1 METTLAAPAA
11 HRETPRVRWHR
22 PLSAA
27 GFGFAALTAFALVAV
42 LVDDRTLLGE
52 PVWLKV
58 LKFAFA
64 FTAYSFTLAWLI
76 GHMSRARR
84 FGWWTGTVFAALSV
98 IEVGMLVMAAVLGTY
113 SHFNTSEDLA
123 NRVLQA
129 SFGYGIPIMFAANLA
144 IAVAVL
150 FQRVSDR
157 VATAVVRWG
166 LALSTL
172 GMAAAF
178 ALVQH
183 EERVVE
189 DAYGNEVT
197 LGGAHGIGDPDGN
210 GMFLTGWSTTGG
222 DLRVPHFIGLH
233 AIQVLVLV
241 AVVLSALAARRA
253 WLREDAARARVVHAV
268 GLGGLGIFATTVWQ
282 AQRGQS
288 LIDVDPVIGACFA
301 ASAAVAIGGT
311 LLALAKAR
319 RDAPPPAARA
329 GSDREPAAVG

>member
-1 METTLAAPAA
+1 MDTAPI
-11 HRETPRVRWHR
+11 RWHR

-27 GFGFAALTAFALVAV
+27 GFIFAALTVFALIAV

-76 GHMSRARR
+76 GHMTRARR
-84 FGWWTGTVFAALSV
+84 FGRWTGTVFAVLSV

-123 NRVLQA
+123 NQILQN
-129 SFGYGIPIMFAANLA
+129 SFQYGIPTMFLANMV
-144 IAVAVL
+144 IAVMVL
-150 FQRVSDR
+150 FQRVGDR

-172 GMAAAF
+172 GMATAF
-178 ALVQH
+178 ALVQE

-189 DAYGNEVT
+189 DTYGNEVT
-197 LGGAHGIGDPDGN
+197 LSGAHGIGDPDGN

-233 AIQVLVLV
+233 GIQVLILA
-241 AVVLSALAARRA
+241 AVVLSALAVSRT
-253 WLREDAARARVVHAV
+253 WLRDEAARARVVHAI
-268 GLGGLGIFATTVWQ
+268 GLGGFGAFATTAWQ
-282 AQRGQS
+282 AARGQS
-288 LIDVDPVIGACFA
+288 LIDIDPVIGACFA

-311 LLALAKAR
+311 ALALIKAR
-319 RDAPPPAARA
+319 KVSELGGDAATEDAE
-329 GSDREPAAVG
+329 RERTPIG